1 MNDKLTK
8 SLLDITEKSLVTVLD
23 AIKDDLFE
31 YEQFQNERAASVRAA
46 MEEYKQYLLTLD
58 ADILSNIA
66 DLCESG
72 RSVYITPPVELDT
85 IDDIALTHRAYNML
99 YGPSDTHNTYPLFAI
114 PKGKY
119 RFVLI
124 AIPVVGETDG

>member
-1 MNDKLTK
+1 MNDEVTK
-8 SLLDITEKSLVTVLD
+8 SIIDTTEKSLVTVLD

-31 YEQFQNERAASVRAA
+31 YEQLQNERAASVRAA

-66 DLCESG
+66 DLCASDG
-72 RSVYITPPVELDT
+72 SVYITPPVD
-85 IDDIALTHRAYNML
+85 IDSINDITLAYRARNML
-99 YGPSDTHNTYPLFAI
+99 YGPSDTHNTYPIFAI

-124 AIPVVGETDG
+124 AIPVGGE